1 MAKEKITQ
9 PTIEQQRELNKVVLD
24 SVDIVDVRD
33 KKFKVRWLR
42 AEALER
48 MTDVMLKEVKKSK
61 EGQDISTS
69 KIPCKCVALIV
80 LGRFFKIKL
89 FYWFLWRWYYYVREY
104 GTHELFPV
112 VEMAQKKMACQ
123 TMEYQFITIYLTALR
138 NTKMMMTQE
147 EAKATQA
154 APSTASSGK

>member
-48 MTDVMLKEVKKSK
+48 MTDVML
-61 EGQDISTS
+61 I
-69 KIPCKCVALIV
+69 
-80 LGRFFKIKL
+80 
-89 FYWFLWRWYYYVREY
+89 
-104 GTHELFPV
+104 
-112 VEMAQKKMACQ
+112 
-123 TMEYQFITIYLTALR
+123 
-138 NTKMMMTQE
+138 
-147 EAKATQA
+147 
-154 APSTASSGK
+154 